1 MIKFGNKLQDDKNS
15 NQFDMFG
22 NSIDS
27 LVKAPAFLDCEEW
40 STMDLLSKEKEVVG
54 IYLSGHPLDDYQLEI
69 KNFCNSNL
77 SLLLDLDKVVNKEMQ
92 FSGVVIDVE
101 HKETQQGKKFG
112 VLQFEDYH
120 GSYKFFIFGDDYIK
134 FKSFLE
140 PSWLLHISGRVKK
153 KFYND
158 DLEFKIANISLLSEI
173 IDNQVRDVVLRISL
187 NNLSEMIV
195 DKTVNIIKK
204 NKGKHSL
211 ILSLIDSEKNYGVDL
226 LSRKLK
232 VDINKNFI
240 DEINSLEEITLSIN

>member
-27 LVKAPAFLDCEEW
+27 LVKAPDLIDCDEW

-69 KNFCNSNL
+69 KNFCNANL
-77 SLLLDLDKVVNKEMQ
+77 SLLADLDKVATKEMH
-92 FSGVVIDVE
+92 FSGVVINVE
-101 HKETQQGKKFG
+101 HKETQKGKKFG
-112 VLQFEDYH
+112 VLHLEDYH
-120 GSYKFFIFGDDYIK
+120 GSFKFFIFGDDYIK

-158 DLEFKIANISLLSEI
+158 DLEFKINNMSLLSEV
-173 IDNQVRDVVLRISL
+173 IDNEVRDVILRIDL
-187 NNLSEMIV
+187 NNVSEIIV

-211 ILSLIDSEKNYGVDL
+211 ILSIIDSEKNYDVDL

-232 VDINKNFI
+232 VDINKDFI
-240 DEINSLEEITLSIN
+240 KEINSLQEITLSIN